1 MAPIKTASIFLSFLF
16 FFFFLNDKGLLDD
29 PFEKIDSDRLLV
41 VPGEDAFAEA
51 LDHAGLA
58 DGAVAY
64 NHHLLHGSECQGQ
77 KRKGPRRELEWKE
90 VSWHLAER
98 NMFIYTLGHPLSSL
112 GRTKKD
118 NKGLNHSLNSAISHM
133 VLCLCLHL
141 LLSFLQLYNS
151 LPQFGAGWR
160 SPTPPAYSGV

>member
-1 MAPIKTASIFLSFLF
+1 MRKKLGLLDGSDKNCIYLSLISF

-58 DGAVAY
+58 DGAGAY

-77 KRKGPRRELEWKE
+77 KRKGPRRELE
-90 VSWHLAER
+90 
-98 NMFIYTLGHPLSSL
+98 
-112 GRTKKD
+112 
-118 NKGLNHSLNSAISHM
+118 
-133 VLCLCLHL
+133 
-141 LLSFLQLYNS
+141 
-151 LPQFGAGWR
+151 
-160 SPTPPAYSGV
+160 